1 MKRTRL
7 GDRPDGAVPSTGV
20 GALGL
25 CRCIGCG
32 PPDVAGAGDATGR
45 FLRLRTVPR
54 TGLDLWTY
62 RSIMAD
68 GTWGFI
74 VQAVIAT
81 RGYAHGL
88 DAGLLLLGLTEVRRP
103 ELSAQEVDDHSVKL
117 YTFVLEM
124 LDRLD
129 QWEDYLAAWHQ
140 LRAHTTHAL
149 TYEADDRRRPAMSPY
164 ILRDDGPTWLV
175 HFLWPGS
182 YRLDVIARKAR
193 ARRQGRRL
201 GQLFHPPQSELTARE
216 IQRRLHWVAY
226 LAQEAKKSR
235 ARWAHWRPRPAGA
248 AIIRERDQPPASW

>member
-1 MKRTRL
+1 M
-7 GDRPDGAVPSTGV
+7 
-20 GALGL
+20 
-25 CRCIGCG
+25 
-32 PPDVAGAGDATGR
+32 
-45 FLRLRTVPR
+45 RLRTVPR

-88 DAGLLLLGLTEVRRP
+88 DAGLSLLALTEARRTQ
-103 ELSAQEVDDHSVKL
+103 LSAQEADDHCVKL
-117 YTFVLEM
+117 YSFVLKM

-129 QWEDYLAAWHQ
+129 QWDDYLAAWHQ
-140 LRAHTTHAL
+140 LRTHTTHAL
-149 TYEADDRRRPAMSPY
+149 TYSADDRRRPAMSPY
-164 ILRDDGPTWLV
+164 ILRDDGPTWQV
-175 HFLWPGS
+175 HFLWPES
-182 YRLDVIARKAR
+182 HRMEVIVRKAR
-193 ARRQGRRL
+193 ARGQGLRL
-201 GQLFHPPQSELTARE
+201 GHLHHPQSELTARE

-235 ARWAHWRPRPAGA
+235 ARWAHWRPRPAGG